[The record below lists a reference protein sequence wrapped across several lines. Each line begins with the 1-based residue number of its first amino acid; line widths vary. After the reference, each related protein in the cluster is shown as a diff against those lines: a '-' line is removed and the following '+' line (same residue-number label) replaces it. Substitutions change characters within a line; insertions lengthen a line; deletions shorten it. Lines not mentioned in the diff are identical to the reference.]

1 MKKIL
6 LYFCAVFLFTAQLNA
21 QSCTPGANF
30 ADSTYGIWPDT
41 STNFPSAEAGVA
53 YSTDLNFKVPNE
65 VTADI
70 TGGDPALEAF
80 IGSEIQ
86 GFTVTSVDGLPSGY
100 DYACNVSGC
109 EYLGGENGCA
119 NVFGTTNETGSY
131 PVTITVEGVIS
142 VVLFPGL
149 PPTPVTQALSFGGYE
164 IVVGSAGTIEGII
177 EPLTVVPNPATEKI
191 TINGLSAYENSS
203 IAVMNIEG
211 KVIAQ
216 KEHNNSGN
224 ADFDLTSLNKGVYFV
239 KVAHMNGIETIKFI
253 KQ

>member
-65 VTADI
+65 VTSDI

-216 KEHNNSGN
+216 KEYNNSGN

>member
-1 MKKIL
+1 MLFNFYLFIIL
-6 LYFCAVFLFTAQLNA
+6 SSSALIHISLFLAKW
-21 QSCTPGANF
+21 CM
-30 ADSTYGIWPDT
+30 
-41 STNFPSAEAGVA
+41 
-53 YSTDLNFKVPNE
+53 
-65 VTADI
+65 
-70 TGGDPALEAF
+70 
-80 IGSEIQ
+80 
-86 GFTVTSVDGLPSGY
+86 LPSG
-100 DYACNVSGC
+100 N
-109 EYLGGENGCA
+109 
-119 NVFGTTNETGSY
+119 
-131 PVTITVEGVIS
+131 
-142 VVLFPGL
+142 
-149 PPTPVTQALSFGGYE
+149 
-164 IVVGSAGTIEGII
+164 I